1 MNVKFMN
8 PSLSSWMEGTGNQA
22 EGFRSI
28 IRRTGGFPGGLVVKN
43 PSADAGDVKRL
54 GFGPWFIKIPWSL
67 FLCMVLESVLVSF
80 FYMWLTNFPNTT
92 C

>member
-8 PSLSSWMEGTGNQA
+8 PSLSSWMEGAGNQA

-54 GFGPWFIKIPWSL
+54 GFGPWVIKIPWRRKWQPTPL
-67 FLCMVLESVLVSF
+67 FLPEVIPWTEEPGGL
-80 FYMWLTNFPNTT
+80 
-92 C
+92 